1 MVIIITTHLMFP
13 ELSRS
18 KVKIAITIP
27 ITITIVLIIITTH
40 LMFPELGRSKIKIN
54 VLAGTEELVTSA
66 DYLLLYNYIIVYH

>member
-18 KVKIAITIP
+18 KVK
-27 ITITIVLIIITTH
+27 V
-40 LMFPELGRSKIKIN
+40 N

-66 DYLLLYNYIIVYH
+66 DYFYCITI